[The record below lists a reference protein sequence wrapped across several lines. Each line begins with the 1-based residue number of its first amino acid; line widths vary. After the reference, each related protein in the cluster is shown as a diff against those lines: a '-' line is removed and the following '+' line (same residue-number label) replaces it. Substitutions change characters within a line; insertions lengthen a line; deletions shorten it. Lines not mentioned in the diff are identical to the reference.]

1 MSCDISRFKMS
12 STSSQFFLNKVDE
25 LQKRLM
31 AENRSL
37 DADKKNRNQDSSPRR
52 PRMLGTGM
60 PLTGSFPAQNPSRS
74 SSEGRRRPNMSG
86 MQLDCG
92 ARSPLRGVHDSA
104 EIDQKIEEI
113 MKQSGI
119 LTFGE
124 RRILSTVED
133 LQPEGELGH
142 GTCGQVTR
150 MRHKPTDNFM
160 AVKQMRRSGNK
171 EENKR
176 IIMDLDV
183 VIKSHDCPFIV
194 QCVGT
199 FITKSEVWICMELMY
214 TCLDKLLKRTRQ
226 PVPEKILGKIT
237 VATVKALHYLKET
250 HGVIHRGKYVK
261 PSNILLDQKGNVKLC
276 DFGISGRLVDSKAKT
291 RSAGCAAYMA
301 PERIEPPDPT
311 RPDYD
316 IRADVWSLGISMV
329 ELATGEFPY
338 KNCKTDFEV
347 LTKVL
352 QEDPPQLGI
361 EFSMD
366 LRSFVKDCLT
376 KDCKKR
382 PKYRKLLEHPLIK
395 RSEAEHVD
403 IEAWV
408 ADMSQLMEMN
418 RPS

>member
-1 MSCDISRFKMS
+1 MS
-12 STSSQFFLNKVDE
+12 SSQFLLNKIDE
-25 LQKRLM
+25 LQRRLL
-31 AENRSL
+31 AENRSH
-37 DADKKNRNQDSSPRR
+37 DADRNNRNAETGSPSPRR

-60 PLTGSFPAQNPSRS
+60 GPSESNFLMPNGARS
-74 SSEGRRRPNMSG
+74 SSAPSSGRRRPNMG
-86 MQLDCG
+86 MQLDCSS
-92 ARSPLRGVHDSA
+92 RSPLRVVPDSA
-104 EIDQKIEEI
+104 ETDQKIEEI

-119 LTFGE
+119 LTFGSQ
-124 RRILSTVED
+124 RILSNVED

-150 MRHKPTDNFM
+150 MRHKPTNHLM

-183 VIKSHDCPFIV
+183 VIKSHDCPYIV
-194 QCVGT
+194 QCIGT
-199 FITKSEVWICMELMY
+199 FITKSEVWICMELMA
-214 TCLDKLLKRTRQ
+214 TCLDKLLKRTRR
-226 PVPEKILGKIT
+226 PVPENILGKIV
-237 VATVKALHYLKET
+237 VATVNALHYLKER
-250 HGVIHRGKYVK
+250 HGVIHRDVK
-261 PSNILLDQKGNVKLC
+261 PSNILLDDKGNVKLC

-316 IRADVWSLGISMV
+316 IRADVWSLGISLV

-352 QEDPPQLGI
+352 QEEPPQLGP
-361 EFSMD
+361 EFTD
-366 LRSFVKDCLT
+366 ELRSFVKDCLT
-376 KDCKKR
+376 KDCKRR
-382 PKYRKLLEHPLIK
+382 PKYKKLLEHPLIK
-395 RSEAEHVD
+395 KSESEHVD
-403 IEAWV
+403 IAAWF
-408 ADMSQLMEMN
+408 ADVSRLMEMN

>member
-1 MSCDISRFKMS
+1 MS
-12 STSSQFFLNKVDE
+12 SASSQSQFFLNKVDE

-31 AENRSL
+31 AENRSH
-37 DADKKNRNQDSSPRR
+37 DADKKNRNPDTCSPSPRR
-52 PRMLGTGM
+52 PRILGTTSSLPG
-60 PLTGSFPAQNPSRS
+60 PLFNQNPARS

-86 MQLDCG
+86 MKLECSP
-92 ARSPLRGVHDSA
+92 RSPLRVVPDSA

-119 LTFGE
+119 LIFGDK
-124 RRILSTVED
+124 RLLSAIED

-150 MRHKPTDNFM
+150 MRHKSTGNLM

-214 TCLDKLLKRTRQ
+214 TCLDKLLKRTRR

-237 VATVKALHYLKET
+237 VATVKALNYLKET
-250 HGVIHRGKYVK
+250 HGVIHRDVK
-261 PSNILLDQKGNVKLC
+261 PSNILLDEKGNVKLC

-316 IRADVWSLGISMV
+316 IRADVWSLGISLV

-352 QEDPPQLGI
+352 QEEPPQLGR

-382 PKYRKLLEHPLIK
+382 PKYRKLLEHQYFK

-403 IEAWV
+403 IAAWV
-408 ADMSQLMEMN
+408 AEMSPLMELN